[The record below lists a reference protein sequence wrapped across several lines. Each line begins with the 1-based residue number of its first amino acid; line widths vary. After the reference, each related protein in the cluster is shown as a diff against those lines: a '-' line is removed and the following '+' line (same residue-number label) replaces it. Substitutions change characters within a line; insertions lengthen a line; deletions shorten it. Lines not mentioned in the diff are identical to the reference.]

1 MLFLQWNSFLIKRD
15 VQLREEILSRVLS
28 HDLNQENNIISEH
41 IGYFCWF
48 LLWKAL
54 CKFMELFHGD
64 GAIELYFRFCNA
76 TREIATNFPTIIV
89 MRTSVFQRVPHG
101 FEAWASKQDFWCRD
115 YGKGDNLQLRSKAT
129 SLATWDVR
137 FVHNKTFGTSHLQK
151 KELPSKRGPLLKWC
165 HLSEMN

>member
-1 MLFLQWNSFLIKRD
+1 MLFLQWNSFSIKRD

-41 IGYFCWF
+41 TGYF
-48 LLWKAL
+48 
-54 CKFMELFHGD
+54 
-64 GAIELYFRFCNA
+64 LYFCYERLCANSW
-76 TREIATNFPTIIV
+76 NFSMAMEQSSCTFGSVTLLEKLQRISQPSLWWV
-89 MRTSVFQRVPHG
+89 TSVCQRVPHG